1 MWLKDVT
8 TESVSVLYD
17 NDLPFHSHHFFA
29 LVMNGKRIWLI
40 KCLKHPLSQV
50 SLVNPEPL
58 FFYFLLSRTVE

>member
-40 KCLKHPLSQV
+40 KCLKHSLSYSV
-50 SLVNPEPL
+50 IGEP
-58 FFYFLLSRTVE
+58 